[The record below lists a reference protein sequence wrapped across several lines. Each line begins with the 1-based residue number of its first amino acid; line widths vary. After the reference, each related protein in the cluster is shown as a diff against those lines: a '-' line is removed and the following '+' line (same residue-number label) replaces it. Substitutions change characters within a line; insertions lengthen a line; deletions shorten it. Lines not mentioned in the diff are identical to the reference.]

1 MKIGFVGMTHLGL
14 CYLAACVHKKF
25 SVKGFDLDRE
35 KINNLNNLIIEHDEP
50 LLKKILNKNKKKIRF
65 STNFR
70 ELNKLDIVFISLDVK
85 TNNYGEADFR
95 PLLNLI
101 NKVKK
106 IYVYFYTLL

>member
-50 LLKKILNKNKKKIRF
+50 
-65 STNFR
+65 FR
-70 ELNKLDIVFISLDVK
+70 RSEFCIQGL
-85 TNNYGEADFR
+85 
-95 PLLNLI
+95 
-101 NKVKK
+101 
-106 IYVYFYTLL
+106 